1 MARYTGAVCKL
12 CRREGVQLFLKG
24 ERCYTDKCGVNR
36 RAYAPGEAAS
46 RRGSRRPRKMSEYG
60 KQLREKQKLRRIYGV
75 LERQFRFYYKR
86 ANSMTGKTGDSLLQL
101 LERRLDTIVHR
112 MGFAPSLPAARQLV
126 LHGHIKVNGRKVDIP
141 SFRCRPGTVVT
152 VKEKSN
158 QLPLVLDGLRLAE
171 NRTQPGYL
179 DVDRKKL
186 TGTVVSLPERGDI
199 QVPVEEQLVVE
210 LYSK

>member
-1 MARYTGAVCKL
+1 MARHTGAVCKL

-24 ERCYTDKCGVNR
+24 ERCFTDKCGINR

-46 RRGSRRPRKMSEYG
+46 RRGRRPRKMSDFG

-75 LERQFRFYYKR
+75 FERQFRHYYNR
-86 ANSMTGKTGDSLLQL
+86 ANSMEGKTGDRLLQL
-101 LERRLDTIVHR
+101 LERRLDTVVLR

-126 LHGHIKVNGRKVDIP
+126 RHGHIQVNGRKVNIP
-141 SFRCRPGTVVT
+141 SFRCKPGNVIT
-152 VKEKSN
+152 VKEKSS
-158 QLPLVLDGLRLAE
+158 QLPLILDGIRLAE
-171 NRTQPGYL
+171 NRPQPSYL

-186 TGTVVSLPERGDI
+186 TGTVLQLPERGDI